1 MTLKEDDKKA
11 LIEYKITRAEE
22 TLEEAKLLFAN
33 NKLFGTV
40 DRLYYACFYSVEAL
54 LFTKDLSFSK
64 HEHVKG
70 AFNREFANK
79 GLIDVKYKE
88 FFKEMLD
95 KRKTGDYGNFI
106 VFTHDKVESYLNNT
120 EEFIGEINKLT
131 MKLIQENK
139 K

>member
-64 HEHVKG
+64 H
-70 AFNREFANK
+70 
-79 GLIDVKYKE
+79 YK
-88 FFKEMLD
+88 
-95 KRKTGDYGNFI
+95 KRGQIK
-106 VFTHDKVESYLNNT
+106 
-120 EEFIGEINKLT
+120 
-131 MKLIQENK
+131 
-139 K
+139 